1 MFSWIL
7 PFVAILGLL
16 IFVHE
21 LGHFIAAKRSGIV
34 VEKFSLGFPPNI
46 FKKKVGE
53 TEYCIGIIPLGG
65 YVKMK
70 GDVPDFADDDTPPA
84 GQPGEFMSAPIWKRS
99 VVISAGPVMNFI
111 TAILLFIVM
120 IWAWGNPQPRPNSTE
135 IGSVGPDTP
144 AIRAGL
150 KEGDQIV
157 SIDGQFFGDFEEMAG
172 YIKTRPEED
181 LVIKYRRSGQDEIVT
196 LKTLRFEFKDTLGVA
211 HIEGRIGV
219 DPVFD
224 FYPTSL
230 GEAVTGGVEGAF
242 FVSYVTVD
250 FLWKL
255 VTRQESVDK
264 LGGPIMIADQAGKA
278 LKRGMPY
285 LVNLAA
291 FLSINLAILNIL
303 PIPVLDG
310 GHLVFLAI
318 EGVRRKPIP
327 FKKRLFWQQVGM
339 GLLLLLM
346 VFVTYNDIARLITGG
361 Q

>member
-21 LGHFIAAKRSGIV
+21 LGHFIAAKRSGIK
-34 VEKFSLGFPPNI
+34 VEKFSLGFPPNLI
-46 FKKKVGE
+46 SKKIGE

-65 YVKMK
+65 YVRMK
-70 GDVPDFADDDTPPA
+70 GDIPDFADDDTEPS
-84 GQPGEFMSAPIWKRS
+84 GGPGEFMSSPVWKRAI
-99 VVISAGPVMNFI
+99 VIISGPVMNFL
-111 TAILLFIVM
+111 TAIVLFTVM
-120 IWAWGNPQPRPNSTE
+120 IWAWGNPVPRPNSTE

-144 AIRAGL
+144 AYKAGL
-150 KEGDQIV
+150 QEGDKIV
-157 SIDGQFFGDFEEMAG
+157 SIDGQFFNSFDDMAG
-172 YIKTRPEED
+172 YIKTKPDQELE
-181 LVIKYRRSGQDEIVT
+181 IKYERKSKEELVSIKT
-196 LKTLRFEFKDTLGVA
+196 LKYEFKDSLGVA
-211 HIEGRIGV
+211 KTEGRIGV

-224 FYPTSL
+224 FYPTSF
-230 GEAVTGGVEGAF
+230 GEAITGGVSGAA

-250 FLWKL
+250 FIWKL
-255 VTRQESVDK
+255 ITRKESVSK

-278 LKRGMPY
+278 LKRGLPY

-291 FLSINLAILNIL
+291 FLSINLAVLNVL

-310 GHLVFLAI
+310 GHLVFLGIEAI
-318 EGVRRKPIP
+318 RRKPIP

-361 Q
+361 K